1 MQRAM
6 ANGLSEKAD
15 LEAELM
21 RLREQL
27 RSGESGRSRNVATL
41 QTRISEMSQ
50 RIHDDKREIDFANE
64 KIAQITAELNGNRRT
79 SERLE
84 RAKHELEEQLNQLT
98 IQLMAERKEL
108 RSLQMENHRLENELS
123 EASQRLETETERSK
137 RTENDLQKEMS
148 KLIDSLKDEQVRASK
163 SFRAGYSDLSK
174 NLSQVFKQLK

>member
-6 ANGLSEKAD
+6 ANGISEKAE

-27 RSGESGRSRNVATL
+27 RSGENGRSRNVVTL
-41 QTRISEMSQ
+41 QSRLSEMSQ
-50 RIHDDKREIDFANE
+50 RIHDDKREIDFASE
-64 KIAQITAELNGNRRT
+64 KVAQLTAELNGNRRT

-108 RSLQMENHRLENELS
+108 RSLQMENLRLENQLS
-123 EASQRLETETERSK
+123 EASSRLETETERSK
-137 RTENDLQKEMS
+137 KTENDLQKEMS
-148 KLIDSLKDEQVRASK
+148 KLIDSLKDEQVI
-163 SFRAGYSDLSK
+163 
-174 NLSQVFKQLK
+174 QH